1 LYFDENRCCIM
12 SILYF
17 ILALFACAV
26 SGIGGAFW
34 VRFVSER
41 NREIAEQEDPRD
53 TKIRDLQAKIKLVSD
68 DMAHDRTKAVS
79 ATEHVRLA
87 HDRITELLNETKDLK
102 RSLQSR
108 EALQGNDSDEKELLR
123 DKLSVANK
131 QLDTLR
137 RRNQELEVELSVT
150 SEPDMLATPDDES
163 HDGDDEPEERETDPF
178 TPTVADNS
186 PSLIHALTGEL
197 DRWKRHCHVLGDE
210 LKNQRDRVIEA
221 DEVATD
227 ATATVPEIDELTDIR
242 GIGNV
247 LVRKLHMLGI
257 YSYEN
262 LLNLSD
268 DDIERARQL
277 IPDFERR
284 MERDDWL
291 EQAQTLQACKQHP
304 GLAQADC
311 TVQP

>member
-1 LYFDENRCCIM
+1 M

-17 ILALFACAV
+17 ILALFACTV

-34 VRFVSER
+34 MRFVIER

-53 TKIRDLQAKIKLVSD
+53 TKIRDLQAKIKLIGD
-68 DMAHDRTKAVS
+68 DMTHDRAKAVS
-79 ATEHVRLA
+79 ATEHVKLA
-87 HDRITELLNETKDLK
+87 HDRITELLDETKDLK
-102 RSLQSR
+102 RSLQNK

-137 RRNQELEVELSVT
+137 QRNQELEVELSVT
-150 SEPDMLATPDDES
+150 SEPDMLAAPDDDSPDSDE
-163 HDGDDEPEERETDPF
+163 EPEERESDPF
-178 TPTVADNS
+178 TPTVADSS

-210 LKNQRDRVIEA
+210 LKNQRDRVIET
-221 DEVATD
+221 DEVTTD
-227 ATATVPEIDELTDIR
+227 ATAATTEIDEFTDIR

-247 LVRKLHMLGI
+247 LARKLHMLGI

-262 LLNLSD
+262 LLSLSD

-284 MERDDWL
+284 MERDGWL
-291 EQAQTLQACKQHP
+291 EQARTLQACKHRP
-304 GLAQADC
+304 GMAQADC
-311 TVQP
+311 TAHP